1 MPADY
6 NSTARA
12 LALPISPTDTSSPNH
27 QPARPPWGRPRLSSE
42 QNRNRSPY
50 AQGGE
55 TFREKMM
62 HNAEQLQRR
71 MVKTVKKMS
80 LLQRI
85 LAGIALV
92 VALVL
97 TILFLVFNQEIF
109 AWLAPVAEKWKKVR
123 GGWTILWILTFLTA
137 FPPVIGYSTCIT
149 IAGFVY
155 GFNGW
160 FIAASATVAGSLCS
174 LLASR
179 TILSRFVQR
188 LVAEDQRFSAL
199 SLTIKHDGL
208 KLLVLIRLCPLPY
221 SISNGAMSTL
231 PTVSPLNYALA
242 TAIITPKLLIH
253 IFIGTRLAALAKS
266 GGKMDT
272 STKLVNYASIAF
284 SAILGAV
291 TAWFIYQRTMA
302 RAQELE
308 DEERANPSATASP
321 TDRNDSF
328 SDDPDDDRA
337 ATILRDEDMNDLEG
351 GADAGDYRDDFTDDE
366 DEDVF
371 RHDDGEEG
379 SIGLDKQP
387 RWK

>member
-12 LALPISPTDTSSPNH
+12 LALPISPTEASSPFH
-27 QPARPPWGRPRLSSE
+27 QPARPQWGLPRLSSE
-42 QNRNRSPY
+42 HSHNRSPY
-50 AQGGE
+50 AHGGE
-55 TFREKMM
+55 TFREKML
-62 HNAEQLQRR
+62 HNAEQLQRQV
-71 MVKTVKKMS
+71 VKTVKKMS
-80 LLQRI
+80 LLQRV

-97 TILFLVFNQEIF
+97 TILFLIFNEAIF
-109 AWLAPVAEKWKKVR
+109 AWLVPVAEKWKKVR
-123 GGWTILWILTFLTA
+123 GGWTILWLMTFLTA
-137 FPPVIGYSTCIT
+137 FPPVIGYSTCVT

-155 GFNGW
+155 GFKGW
-160 FIAASATVAGSLCS
+160 FIAATATVIGSLCS
-174 LLASR
+174 FLASR
-179 TILSRFVQR
+179 TILSRCVQR
-188 LVAEDQRFSAL
+188 LVAEDRRFSAL

-231 PTVSPLNYALA
+231 PTVSPLSYALA

-272 STKLVNYASIAF
+272 GTKLINYASIAF
-284 SAILGAV
+284 SAILGAA

-308 DEERANPSATASP
+308 DEERANPSVSASP
-321 TDRNDSF
+321 TQRTDSF
-328 SDDPDDDRA
+328 SDDPEDEGA
-337 ATILRDEDMNDLEG
+337 ASMLRDEDMNDVEY
-351 GADAGDYRDDFTDDE
+351 GADAGDYRDDFTDGD
-366 DEDVF
+366 DIF
-371 RHDDGEEG
+371 RHGDGEGG
-379 SIGLDKQP
+379 SIGLGKQS
-387 RWK
+387 R